1 MKIAIIGAGNMGS
14 AMIGAWLDKK
24 VCKPDDILVCDRH
37 PEKLKTL
44 HVSPRTLEKVLCET
58 IIPNSKL
65 KNRDFVVLAV
75 KPADILSVAQDIKPY
90 LSKKT
95 IVVSI
100 AAGIEIK
107 KIQSVLRDAKIVR
120 AMPNMPAQIG
130 MGMVGWATKSRLS
143 SKEKADVH
151 KLLGSLGY
159 DIYFDKEESLNAVTA
174 ISGSGAAYVFY
185 FMEALY
191 EAAKKIGLK
200 DEEAKHLTLGTFIGS
215 SVMTSL
221 TELSPSDLR
230 AKVTSKGGTTE
241 AAIKVFDERKLKK
254 IVSDAV
260 NAAYNRAKQLS
271 K

>member
-1 MKIAIIGAGNMGS
+1 MGS
-14 AMIGAWLDKK
+14 AMISAWLDKK
-24 VCKPDDILVCDRH
+24 VCKPGDILVYGKHFR
-37 PEKLKTL
+37 KLEI
-44 HVSPRTLEKVLCET
+44 R
-58 IIPNSKL
+58 NSKFEVKVGDFSRI
-65 KNRDFVVLAV
+65 KNYDFVVLAV
-75 KPADILSVAQDIKPY
+75 KPMDILSVAKDIKPH

-95 IVVSI
+95 IVISI
-100 AAGIEIK
+100 AAGVEIK
-107 KIQSVLRDAKIVR
+107 KIQSVLSGTKIVR
-120 AMPNMPAQIG
+120 AMPNMPAQVG
-130 MGMVGWATKSRLS
+130 MGMVGWTTKSHLS
-143 SKEKADVH
+143 SKEKTDVH
-151 KLLGSLGY
+151 KLLGSLGS
-159 DIYFDKEESLNAVTA
+159 DIYFKKEESLDAVTA

-241 AAIKVFDERKLKK
+241 AAIKVFYKKKLKK
-254 IVSDAV
+254 IISDAV
-260 NAAYNRAKQLS
+260 NAAYNRAKQL